1 MSEQEDHFDLGSGWP
16 LAKDEPSTSRF
27 KLWSKKFPNAT
38 LGICGLML
46 IALAVGVLGAI
57 REMEKPVFN
66 GKVYVY
72 RDPPFEGWG
81 LLLPVVGVS
90 LLLACLAGMTIIVFA
105 AYRAIRD
112 CVSGK

>member
-1 MSEQEDHFDLGSGWP
+1 MSEQEDRFNLGSGWP
-16 LAKDEPSTSRF
+16 LAKDQPSTSRL
-27 KLWSKKFPNAT
+27 KLWSKKFPNAR
-38 LGICGLML
+38 LAICGLML
-46 IALAVGVLGAI
+46 ILLAMAVLGAI

-72 RDPPFEGWG
+72 RDTPFEGWG

-112 CVSGK
+112 CICGK